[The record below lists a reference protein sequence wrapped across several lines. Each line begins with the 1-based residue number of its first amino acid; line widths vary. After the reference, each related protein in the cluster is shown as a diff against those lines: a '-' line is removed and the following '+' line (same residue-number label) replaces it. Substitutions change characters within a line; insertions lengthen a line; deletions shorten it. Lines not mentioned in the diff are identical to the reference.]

1 MSPPPLRKAPS
12 NLTGDIQTLG
22 YVNSMVEAF
31 RAFDANDD
39 GLINRDELKGIMAS
53 LGNSASAAEMAEM
66 MKQGDSDGDGFLSLE
81 EFLELNTAELEL
93 GDLAGLLQ
101 TAAAAWDED
110 DDEGEVTAAELYQ
123 LLLGGA
129 TMQDCVDIISS
140 LDANG
145 DGAAD
150 VEDIKIIA
158 QVFID

>member
-1 MSPPPLRKAPS
+1 MSPPPQAAPS
-12 NLTGDIQTLG
+12 NRAGDIETLG
-22 YVNSMVEAF
+22 NVNSMLEAF

-39 GLINRDELKGIMAS
+39 GLINRDELKGVMAS
-53 LGNSASAAEMAEM
+53 LGNSASAAEVAQM
-66 MKQGDSDGDGFLSLE
+66 MKRGESDGDGFLSLE

-101 TAAAAWDED
+101 MAAAAWDDD
-110 DDEGEVTAAELYQ
+110 DDEGEVTTAELYQ

-140 LDANG
+140 LDVDG
-145 DGAAD
+145 DGAAA

-158 QVFID
+158 QTFLD